1 MKDRWTRILG
11 AAGGSI
17 ARERKETPS
26 ESFSLFFLSRPRTTK
41 TGAAVASRQRREQE
55 EEVGRKRA
63 KRIKEGGESSESD
76 SSAPSSPSSPCAA
89 ALSVLQR
96 RPPLSPSSPTYWGCP
111 VCRKPH
117 ALLPSTSSSE
127 AGGEKGGGAVER
139 FVEFFLFFVLRF
151 FFRGGTRMTLT
162 LFSPFFLPFHPSIKQ
177 KQRRSLSNRGAKSGS
192 IAGFSLGL
200 EVDPHL
206 ERLVLTLASS
216 KRKKEQ
222 EAADPA
228 PSSSFLLPPRDPER
242 HPLHSH
248 PLTVVLDLD
257 GTLIASYPPSRAGA
271 LLAPRGDGGSSG
283 HKPPAAFLVG
293 QGSRLNPSGVLVLER
308 PGLGE
313 FLARLSEFAE
323 VVLFTGELFS
333 FDVSR
338 ERERKDQKNTQE
350 LTFFST
356 KKKKKKAGL
365 EDYASPIA
373 EALESRHGPTAVP
386 PASHRLYRCSTTPS
400 RSYPCVKDLSR
411 LGRDPRTTV
420 LVEDTA
426 LAGLAQPDS
435 VVPVMPWRGGGGGG
449 GGASPFFF

>member
-1 MKDRWTRILG
+1 
-11 AAGGSI
+11 
-17 ARERKETPS
+17 
-26 ESFSLFFLSRPRTTK
+26 
-41 TGAAVASRQRREQE
+41 
-55 EEVGRKRA
+55 
-63 KRIKEGGESSESD
+63 
-76 SSAPSSPSSPCAA
+76 
-89 ALSVLQR
+89 
-96 RPPLSPSSPTYWGCP
+96 
-111 VCRKPH
+111 
-117 ALLPSTSSSE
+117 
-127 AGGEKGGGAVER
+127 
-139 FVEFFLFFVLRF
+139 
-151 FFRGGTRMTLT
+151 MTLT
-162 LFSPFFLPFHPSIKQ
+162 LFSPSFLPFHPSIKQ

-228 PSSSFLLPPRDPER
+228 PSSPFLLPPRDPER

-323 VVLFTGELFS
+323 VVLFTGELSS

-338 ERERKDQKNTQE
+338 GRERKDQKNTKE
-350 LTFFST
+350 LTFFSKK

-449 GGASPFFF
+449 GGASPLSF

>member
-1 MKDRWTRILG
+1 
-11 AAGGSI
+11 
-17 ARERKETPS
+17 
-26 ESFSLFFLSRPRTTK
+26 
-41 TGAAVASRQRREQE
+41 
-55 EEVGRKRA
+55 
-63 KRIKEGGESSESD
+63 
-76 SSAPSSPSSPCAA
+76 
-89 ALSVLQR
+89 
-96 RPPLSPSSPTYWGCP
+96 
-111 VCRKPH
+111 
-117 ALLPSTSSSE
+117 
-127 AGGEKGGGAVER
+127 
-139 FVEFFLFFVLRF
+139 
-151 FFRGGTRMTLT
+151 MTLT

-228 PSSSFLLPPRDPER
+228 PSSPFLLPPRDPER

-323 VVLFTGELFS
+323 VVLFTGELFC
-333 FDVSR
+333 FPLTFR
-338 ERERKDQKNTQE
+338 EREREERSKEHKRAH
-350 LTFFST
+350 FFLY
-356 KKKKKKAGL
+356 KKKKKKSRPRGL
-365 EDYASPIA
+365 RQPH
-373 EALESRHGPTAVP
+373 RRGPRVP
-386 PASHRLYRCSTTPS
+386 PRAHCGAAGIASA
-400 RSYPCVKDLSR
+400 LS
-411 LGRDPRTTV
+411 LLHD
-420 LVEDTA
+420 A
-426 LAGLAQPDS
+426 LAL
-435 VVPVMPWRGGGGGG
+435 VPLRQRSLEVGEGPEDDGSGRGHGACGFGAAGQCGARDAVARGRRRRRRCVPLFFLSEREGGT
-449 GGASPFFF
+449 